1 MSRKPDP
8 EVAAAEAVAQELL
21 TEDKPRVHQLDV
33 VDALRKMTA
42 STQLTRLQMATET
55 LLRMDGAA
63 RHARIAVD
71 AARYHGKHGGRPK
84 KALDPDVLRMVRE
97 RLPLGEIPED
107 KLLKRLR
114 RNSSLKPLTDYMLR
128 KYIAAAQKKKI
139 SK

>member
-21 TEDKPRVHQLDV
+21 AEDKSRVHQLDV
-33 VDALRKMTA
+33 VDALRKSIA
-42 STQLTRLQMATET
+42 STQLTRMQMASET

-63 RHARIAVD
+63 HHARIAVD
-71 AARYHGKHGGRPK
+71 AARYNGKRGGRPK
-84 KALDPDVLRMVRE
+84 KSLDPDMLRMVRE
-97 RLPLGEIPED
+97 RLPPGEMPED

-114 RNSSLKPLTDYMLR
+114 RNSTLRPLTDYMLR